1 MRMIA
6 RLVSWTTVV
15 VLCLSFVAVAADSAT
30 VPVARDLQADGRVSR
45 QQGIPIMLLVT
56 RTDCGYCKLLKRA
69 VVHPMIISGE
79 YVDRALIREVIVD
92 GASDLVDFD
101 GTTVSPFAVA
111 DRYDALLTPT
121 VLLVGHDG
129 RVLVDKLIGISN
141 EDMYLWYLDNALAD
155 ATRIL
160 RSD

>member
-1 MRMIA
+1 MRTIA
-6 RLVSWTTVV
+6 RVVSWATIV
-15 VLCLSFVAVAADSAT
+15 VLCLSLTAAAADST
-30 VPVARDLQADGRVSR
+30 MVPVARDMQADGRVSR

-56 RTDCGYCKLLKRA
+56 RTDCGHCKLLKRA

-79 YVDRALIREVIVD
+79 YVDRVLIREVIVD
-92 GASDLVDFD
+92 GDSNLVDFD

-141 EDMYLWYLDNALAD
+141 EDMYLWYLDNALAA

>member
-6 RLVSWTTVV
+6 RVVPWATIV
-15 VLCLSFVAVAADSAT
+15 VLCLSFVAAAADSTT
-30 VPVARDLQADGRVSR
+30 VPLARDLQADGRVSR

-56 RTDCGYCKLLKRA
+56 RKDCGYCKLLKRA

-79 YVDRALIREVIVD
+79 YVDRVLIREVIVD
-92 GASDLVDFD
+92 GESDLVDFD

-121 VLLVGHDG
+121 VLLVGRNG
-129 RVLVDKLIGISN
+129 RVLADKLVGINN
-141 EDMYLWYLDNALAD
+141 EEMYLWYLDSALAD

-160 RSD
+160 RSN

>member
-1 MRMIA
+1 MKKVA
-6 RLVSWTTVV
+6 RAVSWTTIVV
-15 VLCLSFVAVAADSAT
+15 MCLSFAAVAADSTT

-56 RTDCGYCKLLKRA
+56 RSDCGYCSLLKRA

-79 YVDRALIREVIVD
+79 YVDRVLIREVIID
-92 GASDLVDFD
+92 GAGDLVDFD

-111 DRYDALLTPT
+111 DRHNALLTPT

-141 EDMYLWYLDNALAD
+141 EEMYLWYLDNALAD

-160 RSD
+160 QGN

>member
-6 RLVSWTTVV
+6 RVVPWTTIVV
-15 VLCLSFVAVAADSAT
+15 MCLSFVAAAADSTT

-56 RTDCGYCKLLKRA
+56 RKDCGYCKLLKRA
-69 VVHPMIISGE
+69 VVRPMLISGE
-79 YVDRALIREVIVD
+79 YVDRVLIREVIID
-92 GASDLVDFD
+92 GESDLVDFD

-121 VLLVGHDG
+121 VLLVGRDG
-129 RVLVDKLIGISN
+129 RVLADKLVGISN
-141 EDMYLWYLDNALAD
+141 EEMYLWYLDRALAD
-155 ATRIL
+155 ATQIL
-160 RSD
+160 RSN

>member
-1 MRMIA
+1 MRTIA
-6 RLVSWTTVV
+6 RVVSWATIV
-15 VLCLSFVAVAADSAT
+15 VLCVSLTAAAADSTA
-30 VPVARDLQADGRVSR
+30 VPVARDMQADGRVSR
-45 QQGIPIMLLVT
+45 QQCIPIMLLVT
-56 RTDCGYCKLLKRA
+56 RTDCGHCKLLKRA
-69 VVHPMIISGE
+69 VVRPMIISGE
-79 YVDRALIREVIVD
+79 YVDRVLIREVIVD
-92 GASDLVDFD
+92 GDSNLVDFN
-101 GTTVSPFAVA
+101 GTTVSPFALA

-141 EDMYLWYLDNALAD
+141 EDMYLWYLDNALAA

>member
-1 MRMIA
+1 MKMIA
-6 RLVSWTTVV
+6 RVVSWTTIV
-15 VLCLSFVAVAADSAT
+15 VLCFSFVTAAADSTT

-56 RTDCGYCKLLKRA
+56 RKDCGYCKLLKRA

-79 YVDRALIREVIVD
+79 YVDRVLIREVIVD
-92 GASDLVDFD
+92 GESDLVDFD
-101 GTTVSPFAVA
+101 GMTVSPFAVA

-121 VLLVGHDG
+121 VLLVGRDG
-129 RVLVDKLIGISN
+129 RVLADKLVGINN
-141 EDMYLWYLDNALAD
+141 EEMYLWYLDSALAD

-160 RSD
+160 RGD

>member
-6 RLVSWTTVV
+6 RVVPWTTIVIM
-15 VLCLSFVAVAADSAT
+15 CLSFVAAAADSTT

-56 RTDCGYCKLLKRA
+56 RKDCGYCKLLKRA
-69 VVHPMIISGE
+69 VVRPMLISGE
-79 YVDRALIREVIVD
+79 YVDRVLIREVIID
-92 GASDLVDFD
+92 GESDLVDFD

-121 VLLVGHDG
+121 VLLVGRDG
-129 RVLVDKLIGISN
+129 RVLADKLVGISN
-141 EDMYLWYLDNALAD
+141 EEMYLWYLDRALAD
-155 ATRIL
+155 ATQIL
-160 RSD
+160 RSN

>member
-1 MRMIA
+1 MRMNA
-6 RLVSWTTVV
+6 RVIPWTTIAIMCV
-15 VLCLSFVAVAADSAT
+15 SFVVAAADRVT
-30 VPVARDLQADGRVSR
+30 VPIARDLQADGRVSR

-79 YVDRALIREVIVD
+79 YVDRVLIREVIVD
-92 GASDLVDFD
+92 GESDLADFD

-121 VLLVGHDG
+121 VLFVGHDG
-129 RVLVDKLIGISN
+129 RVLVDKLVGISN
-141 EDMYLWYLDNALAD
+141 EDMYLWYLDNALAG
-155 ATRIL
+155 ATRLL

>member
-6 RLVSWTTVV
+6 RVVPWTTIVIM
-15 VLCLSFVAVAADSAT
+15 CLSFVAAAADSTT

-56 RTDCGYCKLLKRA
+56 RKDCGYCKLLKRA
-69 VVHPMIISGE
+69 VVRPMLISGE
-79 YVDRALIREVIVD
+79 YVDRVLIREVIID
-92 GASDLVDFD
+92 GESDLVDFD

-121 VLLVGHDG
+121 VLLVGRDG
-129 RVLVDKLIGISN
+129 RVLADKLILLVI
-141 EDMYLWYLDNALAD
+141 DIWRDFLAGCKKD
-155 ATRIL
+155 
-160 RSD
+160 DK